1 MGFQNENQLKVG
13 ASVKATIN
21 DKVVEA
27 KVIGIG
33 FNRVT
38 LRSEKGNEVSYAF
51 NSEKFLRWFNQ
62 VPLNEVAKNHAES
75 GKKDILEGLKIV
87 TSGPTIKE
95 RTTTPK
101 EKESRYKLDFD
112 FYGEK
117 KDEKISAF
125 LSEASLYANTER
137 EGRLSVLFAL
147 TVSDGQGFQSSMI
160 IVHALTCA
168 QKLNKHSDAEWLQMI
183 KSRNVDECYWDSF
196 DDMDREDIRSFCNLI
211 VAYANDEKREI
222 ILDDLF
228 SKVLPKD
235 EKEAMFVAQLLCDG
249 GINKYDLTCTGLT
262 ENLLKD
268 NRWSYGMRD
277 EDYDDEGNVIAE
289 RELVSNNEVEYPPHV
304 GWLSFLISLLFSYFS
319 FFVLPP
325 ICPFNLVALILKPYL
340 CMLFRIQ
347 KAFFF
352 KFLVFFDRIIHK
364 GLDRNPASRDKI
376 PIHFQILWL

>member
-1 MGFQNENQLKVG
+1 MGFQNQNQLKVG
-13 ASVKATIN
+13 ALVKATIN
-21 DKVVEA
+21 GKVVEA

-51 NSEKFLRWFNQ
+51 NSEKFLKWFNHT
-62 VPLNEVAKNHAES
+62 PLSEVAKNHAES
-75 GKKDILEGLKIV
+75 GNKDILEGLKIV
-87 TSGPTIKE
+87 TSGPSVKE

-101 EKESRYKLDFD
+101 EKESKFKLDFD

-117 KDEKISAF
+117 KDEEISVF
-125 LSEASLYANTER
+125 LSAASLYANTER
-137 EGRLSVLFAL
+137 KRHLSVLFES
-147 TVSDGQGFQSSMI
+147 TVFESQGFQASMI
-160 IVHALTCA
+160 IVHALCFA
-168 QKLNKHSDAEWLQMI
+168 SKLNKHSDAEWLQMI

-228 SKVLPKD
+228 SKVLPKN
-235 EKEAMFVAQLLCDG
+235 KNEALFVAQLLCDG

-277 EDYDDEGNVIAE
+277 ETYDEEGNVIAE
-289 RELVSNNEVEYPPHV
+289 GDEATAIKQKGGEVE
-304 GWLSFLISLLFSYFS
+304 
-319 FFVLPP
+319 
-325 ICPFNLVALILKPYL
+325 
-340 CMLFRIQ
+340 
-347 KAFFF
+347 
-352 KFLVFFDRIIHK
+352 
-364 GLDRNPASRDKI
+364 
-376 PIHFQILWL
+376 